1 MFSLARSRFLRHSLR
16 ACSALNRGYFYFSRE
31 PPGVVAAHGDVRCGY
46 GWAFA
51 ATGLSSLVLSSS
63 AHALAPLEKPLP
75 DNTEKSCTSDDVLS
89 TGFGRWTVADAVE
102 SAAPSVTEVVLTSAY
117 SGSQR
122 TSHSSGS
129 GFIYDRVGDQY
140 FVLTNAHVITN
151 QRCCDECD
159 KLEADGVVE
168 QDLAVSLPNGQSY
181 KATVVASDL
190 RSDVAVLAFESEK
203 ELPVS
208 RMGKSETLR
217 SGEFVIAL
225 GSPRNLNNSCSFGI
239 VSNIARGEMQSP
251 DGGPLPASLIQ
262 VDAAVNQGS
271 SGGPI
276 VDLEGLVRGMVCMK
290 LGSVSDDQ
298 NLLVEGISFAIPIS
312 YVLEVARELREFG
325 KCRKPYVGLCTVT
338 LNREICY
345 DLANDPEFQK
355 FLPSWLEDE
364 IHPRGLLVHSVEDD
378 SPASRASLKRGDVI
392 LSTGG
397 NETKSVTDF
406 LHSLSF
412 SVEGSVVLKVR
423 RASGELE
430 NLTIQPSE
438 QM

>member
-1 MFSLARSRFLRHSLR
+1 MFSVARSHVLRRSIR
-16 ACSALNRGYFYFSRE
+16 ACSAWNRVFLRYSGDSS
-31 PPGVVAAHGDVRCGY
+31 GVVLPRAEIRSRY
-46 GWAFA
+46 SWAVA
-51 ATGLSSLVLSSS
+51 ATGIATLAFGSK
-63 AHALAPLEKPLP
+63 AHALAPLEKPSSDEEDL
-75 DNTEKSCTSDDVLS
+75 NCVSDDEAVPYL
-89 TGFGRWTVADAVE
+89 GRWTVADAVE
-102 SAAPSVTEVVLTSAY
+102 SAAPSVTEVVLTAKY

-140 FVLTNAHVITN
+140 FVLTNAHVVAT

-159 KLEADGVVE
+159 KLEVDSVVE
-168 QDLAVSLPNGQSY
+168 EDFAVSLPNGQSY
-181 KATVVASDL
+181 SASIVASDS
-190 RSDVAVLAFESEK
+190 RSDVAVLAFKCDED
-203 ELPVS
+203 LPIS

-239 VSNIARGEMQSP
+239 VSNIARGEMVSP

-290 LGSVSDDQ
+290 LGSFADDQ
-298 NLLVEGISFAIPIS
+298 SLLVEGISFAIPIS
-312 YVLEVARELREFG
+312 YVLEVARELREYG

-338 LNREICY
+338 LNREIYY
-345 DLANDPEFQK
+345 DLANDPEFQR
-355 FLPSWLEDE
+355 FLPSWLEEE
-364 IHPRGLLVHSVEDD
+364 IQPCGLLVHSVEDD
-378 SPASRASLKRGDVI
+378 SPASHASLKRGDVI

-397 NETKSVTDF
+397 KTTKSVTDF

-412 SVEGSVVLKVR
+412 TVDGSVVLEVR
-423 RASGELE
+423 RASGEIE

-438 QM
+438 QI

>member
-1 MFSLARSRFLRHSLR
+1 MFSVARNRLLRRSLR
-16 ACSALNRGYFYFSRE
+16 ACSAWNRGCFSSPRDSVGE
-31 PPGVVAAHGDVRCGY
+31 VVPHAQIRCRY
-46 GWAFA
+46 GLAFA
-51 ATGLSSLVLSSS
+51 ATGIASLAFGSK
-63 AHALAPLEKPLP
+63 AYALAPLEKPSP
-75 DNTEKSCTSDDVLS
+75 DEKELKCISDDQIPPYL
-89 TGFGRWTVADAVE
+89 GRWAVADAVE

-129 GFIYDRVGDQY
+129 GFIYERVGDEY
-140 FVLTNAHVITN
+140 FVLTNAHVIAS

-159 KLEADGVVE
+159 KLEVNGVVE
-168 QDLAVSLPNGQSY
+168 QDLAVLLSNGQSY
-181 KATVVASDL
+181 KASVVASDS
-190 RSDVAVLAFESEK
+190 RSDVAVLAFECEK
-203 ELPVS
+203 DLPVS
-208 RMGKSETLR
+208 KMGKSETLR

-239 VSNIARGEMQSP
+239 VSNIARGEMLSP

-276 VDLEGLVRGMVCMK
+276 VDLDGLVRGMVCMK
-290 LGSVSDDQ
+290 LGSFADDQ
-298 NLLVEGISFAIPIS
+298 SLLVEGISFAIPIS
-312 YVLEVARELREFG
+312 YVLEVARELREYG

-338 LNREICY
+338 LNREIYY
-345 DLANDPEFQK
+345 DLANDPEFQR
-355 FLPSWLEDE
+355 FLPAWLEDE
-364 IHPRGLLVHSVEDD
+364 IQPCGLLVHSVEDD
-378 SPASRASLKRGDVI
+378 SPASHASLKRGDVI

-397 NETKSVTDF
+397 NVTKSVTDF

-412 SVEGSVVLKVR
+412 SVDGSVVLEVR
-423 RASGELE
+423 RVSGEVE

-438 QM
+438 QI

>member
-1 MFSLARSRFLRHSLR
+1 MP
-16 ACSALNRGYFYFSRE
+16 YVE
-31 PPGVVAAHGDVRCGY
+31 TRCRY
-46 GWAFA
+46 GWTFA
-51 ATGLSSLVLSSS
+51 ATGIASLAFASK
-63 AHALAPLEKPLP
+63 AHALAPLDKPLP
-75 DNTEKSCTSDDVLS
+75 DEKELDCISHDEPPSD
-89 TGFGRWTVADAVE
+89 FGRWTVADAVK

-122 TSHSSGS
+122 TAHSSGS
-129 GFIYDRVGDQY
+129 GFIYDRVGGQY
-140 FVLTNAHVITN
+140 FILTNAHVISS
-151 QRCCDECD
+151 QSCCDECD
-159 KLEADGVVE
+159 KLEFDGVVE
-168 QDLAVSLPNGQSY
+168 QDLAVLLSNGQSY
-181 KATVVASDL
+181 KASIVAYDT
-190 RSDVAVLAFESEK
+190 RSDVAVLAFDCEK
-203 ELPVS
+203 DLPVS
-208 RMGKSETLR
+208 RMGRSETLR

-239 VSNIARGEMQSP
+239 VSNIARGEMLSP

-290 LGSVSDDQ
+290 LGSFSDDQ

-312 YVLEVARELREFG
+312 YVLEVARELREYG

-338 LNREICY
+338 LNREIYY

-355 FLPSWLEDE
+355 ILPSWLEDE
-364 IHPRGLLVHSVEDD
+364 IHPCGLLVHSVEDD
-378 SPASRASLKRGDVI
+378 SPASHASLKRGDVI

-397 NETKSVTDF
+397 SVTRSVTDF
-406 LHSLSF
+406 LSSLSF
-412 SVEGSVVLKVR
+412 SVDGNVILEVR
-423 RASGELE
+423 RASGEFE
-430 NLTIQPSE
+430 NLTIEPSE